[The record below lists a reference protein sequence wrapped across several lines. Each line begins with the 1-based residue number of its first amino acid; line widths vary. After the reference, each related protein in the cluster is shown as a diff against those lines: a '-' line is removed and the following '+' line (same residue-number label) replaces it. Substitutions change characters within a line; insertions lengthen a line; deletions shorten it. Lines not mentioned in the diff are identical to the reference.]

1 MRGLF
6 LLLTHPDQSW
16 ARLANLTGDSA
27 SIEDGFGG
35 EVGPVGRQRVDVD
48 GVAALVPPEEALP
61 ERRQRQ
67 RAAREEHEG
76 QLGHTPEWVPPHPRA
91 ERRTPE
97 QVLVRHRVIQSLR
110 RHSVG
115 GSGSRGGSASKP
127 WPEQLNRRRVP
138 VPRHEHASHGQPQA
152 EQQEHLEHPPLERPM
167 LPLPRLLHVVLHGAT
182 VAAKPGRR
190 DSGAARPGGGCV
202 SHSRRETASAARS
215 GGACVHCGW
224 KETASA
230 RVRGRLRAL
239 RPEGD
244 TDRGAFRRGQRR
256 WRHGGRA
263 GALLPEGGRRRLR
276 QMRPGPTAVRRWEL
290 RPSWARGG
298 GRRGRRSWGGSGA
311 RVGGERETSGFWSVR
326 GRRAV
331 SGAGGGCA
339 GQAVVLIFVSRVQEA
354 GRGRGVG
361 EGRRTN
367 YCCIIGVEITGRN
380 GIKHSS

>member
-1 MRGLF
+1 M
-6 LLLTHPDQSW
+6 
-16 ARLANLTGDSA
+16 
-27 SIEDGFGG
+27 
-35 EVGPVGRQRVDVD
+35 
-48 GVAALVPPEEALP
+48 
-61 ERRQRQ
+61 
-67 RAAREEHEG
+67 
-76 QLGHTPEWVPPHPRA
+76 
-91 ERRTPE
+91 
-97 QVLVRHRVIQSLR
+97 
-110 RHSVG
+110 
-115 GSGSRGGSASKP
+115 
-127 WPEQLNRRRVP
+127 
-138 VPRHEHASHGQPQA
+138 
-152 EQQEHLEHPPLERPM
+152 
-167 LPLPRLLHVVLHGAT
+167 
-182 VAAKPGRR
+182 
-190 DSGAARPGGGCV
+190 

-367 YCCIIGVEITGRN
+367 YCCIIGVET
-380 GIKHSS
+380 SSTRFAPSFV